1 MADPFITEQ
10 DVVDL
15 LGRGDTSDPG
25 ITIAVDAA
33 CDIVRTFTERLI
45 NETTESINL
54 DGHGGDALLLPQLPV
69 TQVVSVQV
77 NGTAVTD
84 YAVGSNGILYR
95 GTGGTADTSWAPSNW
110 PEGRQNITVQYKHGW
125 AGTLVPRDLRM
136 VALALAQRI
145 VVQGAA
151 VSEQVGQTRV
161 AYAGAATDLTKTEK
175 IILGKYKHI
184 R

>member
-33 CDIVRTFTERLI
+33 CDIVRTFTEQTI
-45 NETTESINL
+45 SQFQETLAL
-54 DGHGGDALLLPQLPV
+54 DGSGGDALLLPERPV
-69 TQVVSVQV
+69 TQVQEVQV
-77 NGTAVTD
+77 NGTTVSD
-84 YAVGSNGILYR
+84 YTWNRNGVLFRGS
-95 GTGGTADTSWAPSNW
+95 GGTADTSWASSYW
-110 PEGRQNITVQYKHGW
+110 PEGRQNVSVKYTHGYE
-125 AGTLVPRDLRM
+125 GTAVPRDLRM

-151 VSEQVGQTRV
+151 VSEQIGQTRV
-161 AYAGAATDLTKTEK
+161 AYAGPATDLTKTEK